1 MFKKR
6 NISIHVY
13 DETVAIE
20 LVNSIFVVNI
30 IAFVNLKNLLNEK
43 ISKVNSNAI

>member
-20 LVNSIFVVNI
+20 LVNLIFDVYI

-43 ISKVNSNAI
+43 ISKVNPNAI